1 MCRLI
6 GFAAPEPATLTEL
19 VGPEEVTRFRDMGR
33 LHRDGWGTA
42 WLDPALHPSPNGRGP
57 HDPAPY
63 DPSLHDPPPYRP
75 ALHDSAPYRPA
86 PYGPASS
93 NPAPY
98 GPALRAHRATGL
110 PDDAEF
116 AALVESP
123 PSVAR
128 LVHLRW
134 ATEGL
139 EISERNSHP
148 FVADGIALAHN
159 GSISPRAELDDLLK
173 PELLNSLVGTTDS
186 ERYLALVR
194 QELPVAG
201 EVSEAVA
208 RAVATLRREFPLA
221 SFNALILTVHVLII
235 VHASLGS
242 VVPLAEMRARGH
254 RDDELPLG
262 HVDDYFQ
269 MYWRRGPRGSVLV
282 TSTGIVNDGWE
293 PLPPESVT
301 TVELAT
307 MSVSQVQ
314 LVPQ

>member
-6 GFAAPEPATLTEL
+6 GFVAPQPATLTEL
-19 VGPEEVTRFRDMGR
+19 VGAEQVARFRDMGR

-42 WLDPALHPSPNGRGP
+42 WIDPSPHGSTA
-57 HDPAPY
+57 HDPAPHG
-63 DPSLHDPPPYRP
+63 S
-75 ALHDSAPYRPA
+75 ALQGSAPHGPA
-86 PYGPASS
+86 PHGTAADGSTVHGS
-93 NPAPY
+93 
-98 GPALRAHRATGL
+98 ALRTYRATGL
-110 PDDAEF
+110 PDDSEF
-116 AALVESP
+116 AALAEAP

-139 EISERNSHP
+139 EISERNTHP

-159 GSISPRAELDDLLK
+159 GSISPRTELDDLLK
-173 PELLNSLVGTTDS
+173 PEVRRSVVGTTDS

-194 QELPVAG
+194 QELAVVGDVPQ
-201 EVSEAVA
+201 AVA

-221 SFNALILTVHVLII
+221 SLNALILTEDALIV
-235 VHASLGS
+235 VHASLAS
-242 VVPLAEMRARGH
+242 LVPLEKMRAKVLH
-254 RDDELPLG
+254 EDDLPLG

-282 TSTGIVNDGWE
+282 SSTGLVNDGWE
-293 PLPPESVT
+293 PMPPESVT

-307 MSVSQVQ
+307 LEVSQVQ
-314 LVPQ
+314 LVPQE